1 MSEPQKPADIL
12 RAAEAEAELDSGA
25 LAGLRLIARANTR
38 LRETNALLRV
48 SEARVVELEQAVAIF
63 EALSQRAQKP
73 IKVPKRRQKKGQ
85 KKRHIFVALLSDTH
99 SSEVVDPV
107 ECPLAGPD
115 GHNAEIGGA
124 RMRAYFRSV
133 AMLWREQSAS
143 FEIPTI
149 VLALM
154 GDFMVNS
161 LMHEDSS
168 TDMAPMEEVQFVF
181 QMLREGIEYLLEN
194 TEADLLIPTVFGN
207 HGRITPK
214 QYHSRAASVS
224 AEHLVYEMLAST
236 ITDKRITWD
245 VRPQIIKTLE
255 VEGFKILLTH
265 GDRTSGMGNYGG
277 GVGGLTIPF
286 KKAIAR
292 WNANE
297 GGIGVALIGHFHT
310 PTIVSGHPAGFA
322 NGSLVGPTPYSQ
334 GMDNHRPQQWCFLV
348 DVERQQVGRILPVWV
363 D

>member
-1 MSEPQKPADIL
+1 MPAKTARERL
-12 RAAEAEAELDSGA
+12 AEAADSEIDAGA
-25 LAGLRLIARANTR
+25 LAGLRLISRANTR
-38 LRETNALLRV
+38 LRETTGLLRI
-48 SEARVVELEQAVAIF
+48 SESRVVELEQAVAIF
-63 EALSQRAQKP
+63 EALSRHAQKP
-73 IKVPKRRQKKGQ
+73 IRVPKRRQKKGE
-85 KKRHIFVALLSDTH
+85 KKRHIFVAMLSDTH

-107 ECPLAGPD
+107 ECPLAAPD
-115 GHNAEIGGA
+115 GHNAEIGEA

-161 LMHEDSS
+161 LMHDDSA
-168 TDMAPMEEVQFVF
+168 TAMAPMEEVTYVF
-181 QMLREGIEYLLEN
+181 DMLREGIEYLLEN

-224 AEHLVYEMLAST
+224 AEHLVYEMLAAR
-236 ITDKRITWD
+236 ITDKRVTWD